1 MDAARGRIHAG
12 IARALMTTVVFLG
25 PTLPQRDAEAMLPAT
40 YRPPVRQGDVYRVV
54 RDEAPRAIGIIDG
67 GFLDV
72 ASVWHREILWAL
84 SQ

>member
-1 MDAARGRIHAG
+1 M
-12 IARALMTTVVFLG
+12 RAVVFLG